1 MQRAHVADLTNEGTA
16 SKAQGDRQS
25 NEFIPPAQDT
35 TGAPTPANDDDGPP
49 VSRAELLELHNKFRA
64 VKHSACNALAVVMA
78 LSEMAE
84 RNPTY
89 VEKLTKTVLS
99 KSPQMVAELR
109 EFDDDF
115 RALLKA
121 TPE

>member
-1 MQRAHVADLTNEGTA
+1 MNSSSSGEAPTTDPSNNAAD
-16 SKAQGDRQS
+16 
-25 NEFIPPAQDT
+25 
-35 TGAPTPANDDDGPP
+35 GAPI
-49 VSRAELLELHNKFRA
+49 SRAEMLELHNKFRA
-64 VKHSACNALAVVMA
+64 VKHSACNALAVIMA

-89 VEKLTKTVLS
+89 VEKLTKTVLT

-109 EFDDDF
+109 DFDDEF

-121 TPE
+121 LPE

>member
-1 MQRAHVADLTNEGTA
+1 MNSST
-16 SKAQGDRQS
+16 S
-25 NEFIPPAQDT
+25 AQDT
-35 TGAPTPANDDDGPP
+35 TGAATPANDDDGPP

-99 KSPQMVAELR
+99 KSPQMVTELR

-115 RALLKA
+115 RSLLKA
-121 TPE
+121 LPE

>member
-1 MQRAHVADLTNEGTA
+1 MNSSTSTESHDTKQVSAPDGM
-16 SKAQGDRQS
+16 
-25 NEFIPPAQDT
+25 PPI
-35 TGAPTPANDDDGPP
+35 
-49 VSRAELLELHNKFRA
+49 SHAELLELHTKFRA

-99 KSPQMVAELR
+99 KSPQMVTELR
-109 EFDDDF
+109 AFDDEF
-115 RALLKA
+115 RTLLKA
-121 TPE
+121 LPD

>member
-1 MQRAHVADLTNEGTA
+1 MNSSLTAADSDSMIASSPAAPEGA
-16 SKAQGDRQS
+16 
-25 NEFIPPAQDT
+25 
-35 TGAPTPANDDDGPP
+35 P
-49 VSRAELLELHNKFRA
+49 VSRAEMLELHNKFRA
-64 VKHSACNALAVVMA
+64 VKHSACNALAVIMA

-84 RNPTY
+84 RNPAY

-99 KSPQMVAELR
+99 KSPQMVNELR

-121 TPE
+121 QPE

>member
-1 MQRAHVADLTNEGTA
+1 
-16 SKAQGDRQS
+16 
-25 NEFIPPAQDT
+25 
-35 TGAPTPANDDDGPP
+35 
-49 VSRAELLELHNKFRA
+49 
-64 VKHSACNALAVVMA
+64 MA

-99 KSPQMVAELR
+99 KSPQMVTELR
-109 EFDDDF
+109 TFDDEF

-121 TPE
+121 LPE

>member
-1 MQRAHVADLTNEGTA
+1 MNSSSSTQSAEVPAPPIPASGEITVSYAD
-16 SKAQGDRQS
+16 
-25 NEFIPPAQDT
+25 
-35 TGAPTPANDDDGPP
+35 
-49 VSRAELLELHNKFRA
+49 LLELHTKFRA

-84 RNPTY
+84 RNPAY

-99 KSPQMVAELR
+99 KSPQMVTELR
-109 EFDDDF
+109 TFDDDF

-121 TPE
+121 QPD

>member
-1 MQRAHVADLTNEGTA
+1 MNSSTSTDSQESAHIA
-16 SKAQGDRQS
+16 
-25 NEFIPPAQDT
+25 
-35 TGAPTPANDDDGPP
+35 APDGMAPI
-49 VSRAELLELHNKFRA
+49 SHAELLELHTKFRA

-84 RNPTY
+84 RNPSY

-99 KSPQMVAELR
+99 KSPQMVTELR
-109 EFDDDF
+109 AFDDEF

-121 TPE
+121 LPD

>member
-1 MQRAHVADLTNEGTA
+1 MNSSSETSTDSVASATVHESTDVQVT
-16 SKAQGDRQS
+16 
-25 NEFIPPAQDT
+25 
-35 TGAPTPANDDDGPP
+35 
-49 VSRAELLELHNKFRA
+49 RAELLELHNKFRA

-84 RNPTY
+84 RNPSY

-99 KSPQMVAELR
+99 KSPQMVSELR

-121 TPE
+121 MPE

>member
-1 MQRAHVADLTNEGTA
+1 MNSSTSTESAEAPAGAAPA
-16 SKAQGDRQS
+16 SG
-25 NEFIPPAQDT
+25 EIT
-35 TGAPTPANDDDGPP
+35 
-49 VSRAELLELHNKFRA
+49 VSYAELLELHTKFRA

-84 RNPTY
+84 RNPAY

-99 KSPQMVAELR
+99 KSPQMVTELR
-109 EFDDDF
+109 TFDDDF

-121 TPE
+121 QPD

>member
-1 MQRAHVADLTNEGTA
+1 MAD
-16 SKAQGDRQS
+16 S
-25 NEFIPPAQDT
+25 
-35 TGAPTPANDDDGPP
+35 PTPPDDGPP

-99 KSPQMVAELR
+99 KSPQMVSELR

-121 TPE
+121 LPE

>member
-1 MQRAHVADLTNEGTA
+1 MNSSSPGEAPLTDPASTAAD
-16 SKAQGDRQS
+16 
-25 NEFIPPAQDT
+25 
-35 TGAPTPANDDDGPP
+35 GAPI
-49 VSRAELLELHNKFRA
+49 SRAEMLELHNKFRA
-64 VKHSACNALAVVMA
+64 VKHSACNALAVIMA

-89 VEKLTKTVLS
+89 VEKLTKTVLT

-109 EFDDDF
+109 DFDDEF

-121 TPE
+121 LPE

>member
-1 MQRAHVADLTNEGTA
+1 MNSSSSTD
-16 SKAQGDRQS
+16 SKDVVPISDA
-25 NEFIPPAQDT
+25 
-35 TGAPTPANDDDGPP
+35 P
-49 VSRAELLELHNKFRA
+49 VSGNAPVSYAELLELHTKFRA

-84 RNPTY
+84 RNPAY

-99 KSPQMVAELR
+99 KSPQMVTELR
-109 EFDDDF
+109 SFDDDF

-121 TPE
+121 QPD

>member
-1 MQRAHVADLTNEGTA
+1 MNSSTSPAAAADSTVPLEGV
-16 SKAQGDRQS
+16 
-25 NEFIPPAQDT
+25 
-35 TGAPTPANDDDGPP
+35 DGPP

-84 RNPTY
+84 RNPAY

-99 KSPQMVAELR
+99 KSPQMVTELR
-109 EFDDDF
+109 AFDDEF

-121 TPE
+121 LPE

>member
-1 MQRAHVADLTNEGTA
+1 MNSSSSPRAASDDLMT
-16 SKAQGDRQS
+16 D
-25 NEFIPPAQDT
+25 
-35 TGAPTPANDDDGPP
+35 PTDGPAI
-49 VSRAELLELHNKFRA
+49 SRAELMELHNKFRA

-99 KSPQMVAELR
+99 KSPQMVTELR
-109 EFDDDF
+109 EFDDEF
-115 RALLKA
+115 RALLKVR
-121 TPE
+121 PE

>member
-1 MQRAHVADLTNEGTA
+1 MPMNSST
-16 SKAQGDRQS
+16 
-25 NEFIPPAQDT
+25 
-35 TGAPTPANDDDGPP
+35 TPAVPEASNPTSESDGPP
-49 VSRAELLELHNKFRA
+49 VTRAELLELHNKFRA

-89 VEKLTKTVLS
+89 IEKLTKTVLS
-99 KSPQMVAELR
+99 KSPQMVTELR
-109 EFDDDF
+109 TFDDEF

-121 TPE
+121 MPE

>member
-1 MQRAHVADLTNEGTA
+1 MLNG
-16 SKAQGDRQS
+16 QS
-25 NEFIPPAQDT
+25 TPPATEAGDASGETLTREQVMT
-35 TGAPTPANDDDGPP
+35 MH
-49 VSRAELLELHNKFRA
+49 EKFRT
-64 VKHSACNALAVVMA
+64 VKHSACNALAVMMA

-109 EFDDDF
+109 EFDDEF
-115 RALLKA
+115 RTLLNAL
-121 TPE
+121 PE